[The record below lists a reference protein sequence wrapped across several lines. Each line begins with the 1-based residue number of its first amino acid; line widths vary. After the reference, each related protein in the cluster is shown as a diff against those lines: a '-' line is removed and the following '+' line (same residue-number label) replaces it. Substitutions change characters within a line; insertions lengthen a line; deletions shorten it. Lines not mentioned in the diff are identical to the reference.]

1 MTFRTKQSF
10 IRNKSWFFILTAQT
24 SSNDYGMFPAFTLEA
39 AWEVVCRNATFM
51 RRLNRHLLRSPIGSR
66 IFE

>member
-10 IRNKSWFFILTAQT
+10 IRNKSWFFILAAQT

-39 AWEVVCRNATFM
+39 AWEVVCRNATIM
-51 RRLNRHLLRSPIGSR
+51 
-66 IFE
+66 